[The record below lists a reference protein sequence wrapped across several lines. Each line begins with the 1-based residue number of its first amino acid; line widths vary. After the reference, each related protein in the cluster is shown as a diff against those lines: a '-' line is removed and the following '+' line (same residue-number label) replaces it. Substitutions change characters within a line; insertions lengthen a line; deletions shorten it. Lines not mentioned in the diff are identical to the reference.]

1 MAEKGKAVYRI
12 VINGSQ
18 ERSSGE
24 LSSTDRPL
32 GAILKLAHAHHGAE
46 AGGRMQMRTVSGGHV
61 VVDGDVVEYDPPHRF
76 VHTHRFT
83 SHDDPVC
90 KVTYELKPVT
100 GGIEVTLT
108 VDDLPLGTQ
117 TAKEMQ
123 RGGMFILNNLKAIVE
138 SGRPPLGRASCTRCS
153 APWSSCCPSVRRP
166 KTGHWRDANED
177 RHAARPGCRLRG
189 NCTPIQAAPAEER
202 RVLKESRGEG
212 SGRLRLE
219 GLDHLRGIVSSSRRR
234 PWSMQAPTAPSTST

>member
-18 ERSSGE
+18 EAIFRE
-24 LSSTDRPL
+24 LTSTDRPL
-32 GAILKLAHAHHGAE
+32 GAIFNSRMHTTGLRP
-46 AGGRMQMRTVSGGHV
+46 GGRIQMRTVSGGHV

-90 KVTYELKPVT
+90 RVTYELKPVA

-108 VDDLPLGTQ
+108 VDDLPLGTR

-123 RGGMFILNNLKAIVE
+123 RGGMFILDNLKAIVE
-138 SGRPPLGRASCTRCS
+138 NGRPPLSTRLMYFMFGAMEFVLPAKS
-153 APWSSCCPSVRRP
+153 
-166 KTGHWRDANED
+166 KT
-177 RHAARPGCRLRG
+177 
-189 NCTPIQAAPAEER
+189 ER
-202 RVLKESRGEG
+202 WP
-212 SGRLRLE
+212 LE
-219 GLDHLRGIVSSSRRR
+219 GRK
-234 PWSMQAPTAPSTST
+234 